1 MPIKNQRKGCEE
13 GNPNPSS
20 TPAAEPLA
28 NAEGT
33 QRDTAEGTPMEPPSE
48 TYLFNCRA
56 APYSKLIYVY
66 KGIMFTLILYA
77 IRLAYQTRM
86 LSVQTYGYIIHEF
99 DPWFN
104 YRAAEYMSAHGWS
117 AFFSW
122 FDYMSW
128 YPLGRPV
135 GTTTYPGLQLT
146 AVAIHR
152 ALAAAGVPMSL
163 NNVCVLIPAWYGA
176 IATAIMALMAFE
188 TTGSIAVS
196 AWAAL
201 LFSIIPAHLMRSM
214 AGEFDN
220 ECIAVAAML
229 LTFYLWVR
237 SLRTRCSW
245 PIGILTGIAYGYMV
259 AAWGGYIF
267 VLNMVAMHAGIS
279 SMVDWA
285 RNTYNP
291 SLLRAYALFY
301 VVGTAIATRVP
312 PVGMSPFRS
321 LEQLGALAVLLFLC
335 GLQACEVFRAR
346 ADVEVRSRANFKIR
360 MRAFSVMAGVGA
372 LAIAVLSPTGYF
384 GPLTARVRALFMKH
398 THTGNPLVD
407 SVAEH
412 HPADALAYLQYL
424 NIVYVLWVF
433 SIPVQLI
440 LPTPNLYAILF
451 LLVYSCMAYYFSTR
465 MVRLL
470 LLAGPVACLSGS
482 LMSGTLTKWCFQQLF
497 WDDNL
502 RTADMAAAGDTPF
515 SQEDHPNSGARARRN
530 QQKQK
535 ATQAPARGS
544 STGDEERRY
553 TSLIPFDFRKEIKM
567 NRWPTGKKQAT
578 FIISATI
585 CTVLPL
591 AFVYYFSCTSMANSL
606 SSPQILYQ
614 TRMGGKTIMVADYL
628 ESYEWLRDNTPADAR
643 VLSWWDY
650 GYQIT
655 GIGNR
660 TSLADGNTWNHEHI
674 ATIGK
679 MLTSPVAE
687 AHSLVRHM
695 ADYVLIWA
703 GQGGDLMKSPHMAR
717 IGNSVYH
724 DICPNDPLCQH
735 FGFYK
740 DYSRPKPMMRA
751 SLLYNLHEA
760 GRSAGV
766 KVDPSLFQEV
776 YSSKYGLVR
785 IFKVMN
791 VSAESKKWVADPANR
806 VCHPPGS
813 WICPGQYPP
822 AKEIQEMLAHR
833 VPFDQMGKKHDDTH
847 KARMARSRTLGE
859 A

>member
-1 MPIKNQRKGCEE
+1 MGKKKAIPSGSVGPATTTSREAPGKDEGASQPAKTAALPVKPFVLPNTLTDEE
-13 GNPNPSS
+13 EFVGIFPCPFWPVRFVITVMALVLLGAS
-20 TPAAEPLA
+20 
-28 NAEGT
+28 
-33 QRDTAEGTPMEPPSE
+33 
-48 TYLFNCRA
+48 CIRA
-56 APYSKLIYVY
+56 
-66 KGIMFTLILYA
+66 FTI
-77 IRLAYQTRM
+77 RM

-176 IATAIMALMAFE
+176 IATAILALCAYEVSRSMVAA
-188 TTGSIAVS
+188 AV
-196 AWAAL
+196 AAL
-201 LFSIIPAHLMRSM
+201 SFSIIPAHLMRSM

-384 GPLTARVRALFMKH
+384 GPLTARVRALFMEH
-398 THTGNPLVD
+398 TRTGNPLVD

-412 HPADALAYLQYL
+412 HPASPEAMWTFLHVCGVTWGLGS
-424 NIVYVLWVF
+424 IV
-433 SIPVQLI
+433 
-440 LPTPNLYAILF
+440 
-451 LLVYSCMAYYFSTR
+451 LLVSLLVDYSSAKLFWLMNSGAVYYFSTR
-465 MVRLL
+465 MSRLL
-470 LLAGPVACLSGS
+470 LLTGPAACLSTGCFV
-482 LMSGTLTKWCFQQLF
+482 GTLLEAAIQFTFWSSDATKAKKQQETQLH
-497 WDDNL
+497 
-502 RTADMAAAGDTPF
+502 
-515 SQEDHPNSGARARRN
+515 QKGARKHSDRSNSKNALTVR
-530 QQKQK
+530 
-535 ATQAPARGS
+535 TL
-544 STGDEERRY
+544 GDVLRS
-553 TSLIPFDFRKEIKM
+553 TSLAWGHRMVLCFAMWALVITVAVCLLGSDFTSHATMFARQTSNPLIVFATVL
-567 NRWPTGKKQAT
+567 RDRATGKPTQ
-578 FIISATI
+578 
-585 CTVLPL
+585 VL
-591 AFVYYFSCTSMANSL
+591 VD
-606 SSPQILYQ
+606 
-614 TRMGGKTIMVADYL
+614 DYL
-628 ESYEWLRDNTPADAR
+628 RSYLWLRDNTPRNAR

-703 GQGGDLMKSPHMAR
+703 GQSGDLMKSPHMAR

-740 DYSRPKPMMRA
+740 NDRNRPKPMMRA

-833 VPFDQMGKKHDDTH
+833 VPFDHVNSFSRKKAGSYHEEYMR
-847 KARMARSRTLGE
+847 RMREEQDR
-859 A
+859 

>member
-1 MPIKNQRKGCEE
+1 MVTERGAAT
-13 GNPNPSS
+13 PS
-20 TPAAEPLA
+20 TAASGEA
-28 NAEGT
+28 
-33 QRDTAEGTPMEPPSE
+33 PSE
-48 TYLFNCRA
+48 TLLLGEYKVSLHARSTIYTACFAVPMAILFPIAYKMRVRSIDVYGYLFHRN
-56 APYSKLIYVY
+56 
-66 KGIMFTLILYA
+66 
-77 IRLAYQTRM
+77 
-86 LSVQTYGYIIHEF
+86 

-163 NNVCVLIPAWYGA
+163 NNVCVLIPAWFS
-176 IATAIMALMAFE
+176 L
-188 TTGSIAVS
+188 VS
-196 AWAAL
+196 SAMVAL
-201 LFSIIPAHLMRSM
+201 LAHEMTGNMATSSISSILFSVVPAHLMRSM

-321 LEQLGALAVLLFLC
+321 LEQLGALVVLLFLC
-335 GLQACEVFRAR
+335 GLQACETQ
-346 ADVEVRSRANFKIR
+346 RSRLGVERFSTEGVSLLVRIYAAFFVGIVAVVAMAPAGFFKPLSLQAHAMI
-360 MRAFSVMAGVGA
+360 AGA
-372 LAIAVLSPTGYF
+372 QPTGN
-384 GPLTARVRALFMKH
+384 T
-398 THTGNPLVD
+398 LVD
-407 SVAEH
+407 MLIAK
-412 HPADALAYLQYL
+412 DA
-424 NIVYVLWVF
+424 
-433 SIPVQLI
+433 SS
-440 LPTPNLYAILF
+440 
-451 LLVYSCMAYYFSTR
+451 LLVAWE
-465 MVRLL
+465 LL
-470 LLAGPVACLSGS
+470 LFPFFGWMVGMGAFLTELVQSFTYTKSFMLMYGAVGMYFASQSVRMMVMMAPVACIFTALLFCLALDYALGA
-482 LMSGTLTKWCFQQLF
+482 LF
-497 WDDNL
+497 WAEIPPSIDSDAQQELHQQTAEAAKTKKRKQEEYTTMQVKMISVRMMPLMLLVLLFRFSGFIEDVAAISREIEVPGIVFPGSMVQGLSDDMI
-502 RTADMAAAGDTPF
+502 DDYYAG
-515 SQEDHPNSGARARRN
+515 
-530 QQKQK
+530 
-535 ATQAPARGS
+535 
-544 STGDEERRY
+544 Y
-553 TSLIPFDFRKEIKM
+553 
-567 NRWPTGKKQAT
+567 
-578 FIISATI
+578 
-585 CTVLPL
+585 
-591 AFVYYFSCTSMANSL
+591 
-606 SSPQILYQ
+606 LY
-614 TRMGGKTIMVADYL
+614 
-628 ESYEWLRDNTPADAR
+628 LRDNTPADAR

-695 ADYVLIWA
+695 ADYVLIFA
-703 GQGGDLMKSPHMAR
+703 GDMHFSDLINSPMMAR

-724 DICPNDPLCQH
+724 DICPNDPLC
-735 FGFYK
+735 
-740 DYSRPKPMMRA
+740 SRFVFQEKRKIAPARSGRHINLAKLGDDEEETQNVEYEPSPLMA
-751 SLLYNLHEA
+751 KSLIYHLH
-760 GRSAGV
+760 SAGV
-766 KVDPSLFQEV
+766 KEGVTLNDKLFQHV
-776 YSSKYGLVR
+776 YTSAHGLMR

-833 VPFDQMGKKHDDTH
+833 YTSLKDLVDSMSDSEREG
-847 KARMARSRTLGE
+847 TLNGE
-859 A
+859 

>member
-1 MPIKNQRKGCEE
+1 MYCLNKAYRIR
-13 GNPNPSS
+13 
-20 TPAAEPLA
+20 
-28 NAEGT
+28 
-33 QRDTAEGTPMEPPSE
+33 
-48 TYLFNCRA
+48 
-56 APYSKLIYVY
+56 
-66 KGIMFTLILYA
+66 MF
-77 IRLAYQTRM
+77 
-86 LSVQTYGYIIHEF
+86 SVQLYGYIIHEF

-163 NNVCVLIPAWYGA
+163 NNVCVLIPAWFGA
-176 IATAIMALMAFE
+176 IATALEALMIYECNGSGITAAIGAF
-188 TTGSIAVS
+188 IFMI
-196 AWAAL
+196 L
-201 LFSIIPAHLMRSM
+201 PAHLMRSM

-321 LEQLGALAVLLFLC
+321 LEQLGALVVLLFLC

-372 LAIAVLSPTGYF
+372 LAIAVLAPTGYF
-384 GPLTARVRALFMKH
+384 GPLTARVRALFMEH
-398 THTGNPLVD
+398 TRTGNPLID

-412 HPADALAYLQYL
+412 RKTNPQAYEYFLDFTYSMWMLGTVLQLLGAAVGSRKEARLFMGLYSLA
-424 NIVYVLWVF
+424 
-433 SIPVQLI
+433 
-440 LPTPNLYAILF
+440 T
-451 LLVYSCMAYYFSTR
+451 YYFSDR
-465 MVRLL
+465 MSRLMV
-470 LLAGPVACLSGS
+470 LAGP
-482 LMSGTLTKWCFQQLF
+482 
-497 WDDNL
+497 
-502 RTADMAAAGDTPF
+502 AAAAIAAGILGIPYEWCWTQLTGWASSNTSARE
-515 SQEDHPNSGARARRN
+515 SQSKEDGPCKTKRNQRQTVAAKLDHGARA
-530 QQKQK
+530 
-535 ATQAPARGS
+535 
-544 STGDEERRY
+544 
-553 TSLIPFDFRKEIKM
+553 
-567 NRWPTGKKQAT
+567 
-578 FIISATI
+578 SATAAVKFMETALERVPLVLRAAI
-585 CTVLPL
+585 AIGIIGATIGTPYVYQFQARCIQSSYSFAVPRIMFHTQLHTGETVI
-591 AFVYYFSCTSMANSL
+591 V
-606 SSPQILYQ
+606 
-614 TRMGGKTIMVADYL
+614 KDYV
-628 ESYEWLRDNTPADAR
+628 EAYEWLRDNTPADAR

-679 MLTSPVAE
+679 MLMSPVAE

-703 GQGGDLMKSPHMAR
+703 GQSGDLMKSPHMAR

-724 DICPNDPLCQH
+724 NICPNDPLCQH
-735 FGFYK
+735 FGFYNE
-740 DYSRPKPMMRA
+740 DYSHPKPMMRA

-785 IFKVMN
+785 IFKVMS
-791 VSAESKKWVADPANR
+791 VSEASKKWVADPANR

-833 VPFDQMGKKHDDTH
+833 VPFDQMGKKHDDTN
-847 KARMARSRTLGE
+847 KARMARSRTPGE